1 MCGRDSE
8 WTCRIYEGLAGV
20 AHARFGDSDTVLV
33 SVEFQQLGAEVRDW
47 RCGTVTVLR
56 CLEPKAFI
64 RGGHQRS

>member
-1 MCGRDSE
+1 M
-8 WTCRIYEGLAGV
+8 